1 MRMLYIVE
9 VEKHV
14 AMTKRTVFPISAVH
28 CKVHGAKTIVSPS
41 TNNYL
46 LIIFFFRLGKLKE
59 LKCFSSM
66 KRLGWVICNTAE
78 LLNYHVGN
86 RRSSLQ
92 KGMQVNQFM

>member
-46 LIIFFFRLGKLKE
+46 LIIFF
-59 LKCFSSM
+59 SD
-66 KRLGWVICNTAE
+66 
-78 LLNYHVGN
+78 
-86 RRSSLQ
+86 
-92 KGMQVNQFM
+92 